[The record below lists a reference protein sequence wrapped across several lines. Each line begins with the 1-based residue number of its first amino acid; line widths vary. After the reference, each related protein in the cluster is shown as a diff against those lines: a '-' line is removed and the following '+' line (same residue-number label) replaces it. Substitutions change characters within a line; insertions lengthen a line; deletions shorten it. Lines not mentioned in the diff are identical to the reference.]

1 MPALPPKADMVSTIM
16 MSALC
21 QKQTHAPQQLTVI
34 TSAAPSRCSCHM
46 PLRTDAAFFAS
57 SNGMSTQDGGYDS
70 NWWRSFL
77 LPAGGAPSS
86 RLATPDWFGKLI
98 QLESV
103 GGRAPES
110 RCIHF
115 AWRGGGVAYRNG
127 GADAFS
133 RRAFDQRHWHL
144 KVL

>member
-1 MPALPPKADMVSTIM
+1 MPKADSCAAAI
-16 MSALC
+16 
-21 QKQTHAPQQLTVI
+21 APPPRDVVVICRSELT
-34 TSAAPSRCSCHM
+34 PHFLL
-46 PLRTDAAFFAS
+46 LRTECRDPR
-57 SNGMSTQDGGYDS
+57 
-70 NWWRSFL
+70 RSLRLKLVAEFL

-133 RRAFDQRHWHL
+133 RRAFDQRRWHL